1 MIPLAAFEASLAFGW
16 AGLACLVF
24 PVSTVRAFRF
34 LTVRG
39 STRLIPFP
47 ALLLT
52 RVGYG
57 VYRGCSR
64 ARSCRAGHLRGLVGG
79 CLPRAA
85 DLERII

>member
-39 STRLIPFP
+39 EYEVDSISGVVVDSSGLR
-47 ALLLT
+47 
-52 RVGYG
+52 RVPW
-57 VYRGCSR
+57 
-64 ARSCRAGHLRGLVGG
+64 L
-79 CLPRAA
+79 
-85 DLERII
+85 